1 MAASVMYR
9 VLPVARAAARASVAP
24 AFRSQ
29 VQASWRAGARRGFGS
44 SSSLLVKKYTEDH
57 EWIELDDG
65 GKIGTIGITTYAAQ
79 QLGDVVFVELPE
91 VGTELKKGDSMG
103 AVESVKSASDINV
116 PVGGTITEANNALEE
131 KPGNINK
138 SPEDSAW
145 MAKIEVADAS
155 ELENLMDAEAYK
167 AFTDEG
173 E

>member
-1 MAASVMYR
+1 M
-9 VLPVARAAARASVAP
+9 
-24 AFRSQ
+24 
-29 VQASWRAGARRGFGS
+29 
-44 SSSLLVKKYTEDH
+44 
-57 EWIELDDG
+57 
-65 GKIGTIGITTYAAQ
+65 
-79 QLGDVVFVELPE
+79 FVELPE